1 MIKKPS
7 LIFFIIALVFGLFGC
22 GKNTGAAYEPAKM
35 MTKPDSAAIQKAI
48 ANLSPT
54 KGYSITGTVIFT
66 KVAGGI
72 KIVADV
78 EGLTPGK
85 HGFHIHEVGDCSS
98 PDGSSA
104 GGHFNPDGVKHGG
117 PNDPVRHVGDMG
129 NLIAGKDGKAHYEW
143 VDSLMT
149 FEGPHNII
157 GRSVI
162 VHGGADDLKS
172 QPSGNAGP
180 RVACGVIKMEM

>member
-1 MIKKPS
+1 MYRRLRFIFLLTFLS
-7 LIFFIIALVFGLFGC
+7 FALISC
-22 GKNTGAAYEPAKM
+22 GKNTGMKYEPAKVM
-35 MTKPDSAAIQKAI
+35 KQPDSIAITKAI

-54 KGYSITGTVIFT
+54 KGNDVKGTVIFN
-66 KVAGGI
+66 KVDGGI

-85 HGFHIHEVGDCSS
+85 HGFHVHEYGDCSS

-129 NLIAGKDGKAHYEW
+129 NLLAGKDGKAHYEW
-143 VDSLMT
+143 IDSLMT
-149 FEGPHNII
+149 FYGTHNII

-180 RVACGVIKMEM
+180 RVACGVIEAEM

>member
-1 MIKKPS
+1 MLRKLS
-7 LIFFIIALVFGLFGC
+7 FTLFLLILALAFFSC
-22 GKNTGAAYEPAKM
+22 GQHKEEQYETSEM
-35 MTKPDSAAIQKAI
+35 MKQGDSTTITKAI

-54 KGYSITGTVIFT
+54 KGNDVKGTVLFT
-66 KVAGGI
+66 KVDGGI

-85 HGFHIHEVGDCSS
+85 HGFHIHENGDCTA

-117 PNDPVRHVGDMG
+117 PKDAIRHVGDMG
-129 NLIAGKDGKAHYEW
+129 NLNAGKDGKAHFEW
-143 VDSLMT
+143 VDSLMS
-149 FEGPHNII
+149 FAGPHNII
-157 GRSVI
+157 GRGII
-162 VHGGADDLKS
+162 VHGGEDDFVS

-180 RVACGVIKMEM
+180 RVACGVIEVQR

>member
-1 MIKKPS
+1 MIKKS
-7 LIFFIIALVFGLFGC
+7 ILVLLLIFVISIFFSC
-22 GKNTGAAYEPAKM
+22 GKNKGSRYEPDEM
-35 MTKPDSAAIQKAI
+35 MKKPDSTAITKAVAI
-48 ANLSPT
+48 LGPT
-54 KGYSITGTVIFT
+54 KGNDVKGTVIFT
-66 KVAGGI
+66 KVNGGI

-78 EGLTPGK
+78 EGLNPGK
-85 HGFHIHEVGDCSS
+85 HGFHIHEFGDCNS

-117 PNDPVRHVGDMG
+117 PDDPIKHVGDMG
-129 NLIAGKDGKAHYEW
+129 NLEAGKDGKAHFEW

-149 FEGPHNII
+149 FYGTHNII

-162 VHGGADDLKS
+162 IHGGADDLKS

-180 RVACGVIKMEM
+180 RVACGLIEVNM

>member
-1 MIKKPS
+1 MLKKLS
-7 LIFFIIALVFGLFGC
+7 FTLFLVILALALFSC
-22 GKNTGAAYEPAKM
+22 GQHKEEQYEPSEIMKQ
-35 MTKPDSAAIQKAI
+35 PDSVAITKASAI
-48 ANLSPT
+48 LEPT
-54 KGYSITGTVIFT
+54 KGYEAKGTVTFT
-66 KVAGGI
+66 KVDGGI

-85 HGFHIHEVGDCSS
+85 HGFHIHEKGDCTA

-117 PNDPVRHVGDMG
+117 PKDAVRHVGDMG

-143 VDSLMT
+143 VDPLMS
-149 FEGPHNII
+149 FSGPHNII
-157 GRSVI
+157 GRGVI
-162 VHGGADDLKS
+162 VHGGEDDLVS

-180 RVACGVIKMEM
+180 RVACGVIEIQE

>member
-1 MIKKPS
+1 MNKKLN
-7 LIFFIIALVFGLFGC
+7 LIFLIAILAFSLYSC
-22 GKNTGAAYEPAKM
+22 GKNEGERYESSQM
-35 MTKPDSAAIQKAI
+35 MKKPDSVSVTKAI
-48 ANLSPT
+48 ANLGPT
-54 KGYSITGTVIFT
+54 EGYDVKGTVIFT
-66 KVAGGI
+66 KVDGGI

-85 HGFHIHEVGDCSS
+85 HGFHVHEFGDCSS

-117 PNDPVRHVGDMG
+117 PNDAVRHVGDMG
-129 NLIAGKDGKAHYEW
+129 NLIADKNGKAHYEW

-149 FEGPHNII
+149 FYGPHNII
-157 GRSVI
+157 DRGVI
-162 VHGGADDLKS
+162 VHAGADDLTS

-180 RVACGVIKMEM
+180 RAACGVIETEM

>member
-1 MIKKPS
+1 MIKRIFLALLFP
-7 LIFFIIALVFGLFGC
+7 LITVALFSC
-22 GKNTGAAYEPAKM
+22 GQNKEDKYETDKM
-35 MTKPDSAAIQKAI
+35 MKEPDSTAITKAV
-48 ANLSPT
+48 ANLGPT
-54 KGYSITGTVIFT
+54 KGYDVKGTVTFT
-66 KVAGGI
+66 KVDGGI

-78 EGLTPGK
+78 EDLTPGE
-85 HGFHIHEVGDCSS
+85 HGFHVHEFGDCSS

-104 GGHFNPDGVKHGG
+104 GGHFNPDGVKHGA
-117 PNDPVRHVGDMG
+117 PDDPVRHVGDMG
-129 NLIAGKDGKAHYEW
+129 NLTAGKDGKAHYEW

-149 FEGPHNII
+149 FDGPHNII

-180 RVACGVIKMEM
+180 RVACGMIEAEM